1 MKITYT
7 VIAKSIPEYSKRDG
21 CLFTCTLGYCHE
33 SKSLI
38 RVYPIPLIGMKK
50 WETYFIDVERNKRD
64 TREESWKLSSYARYE
79 NWIGLDK
86 DVFNVGKVDRN
97 KGIRLLLST
106 KQVYPSMS
114 ILNKQ
119 KKSIGIIP
127 INNYNLYWDVNNRF
141 INTNQVGMFEDVDIA
156 DFTKYTKETKTVE
169 ARISFVGNDGQ
180 HDLQFNDWGTT
191 EWYRKFGTQYPIND
205 AFRNLKNKNYALIGN
220 MHNYRNTWITLD
232 LY

>member
-33 SKSLI
+33 SKSII

-50 WETYFIDVERNKRD
+50 WETYVIDVEKNKRD
-64 TREESWKLSSYARYE
+64 TREESWKLSSYAKYD

-86 DVFNVGKVDRN
+86 DVINIGKIDRN
-97 KGIRLLLST
+97 KAIKTLLQT
-106 KQVYPSMS
+106 KQIYPSIS
-114 ILNKQ
+114 ILNSQ
-119 KKSIGIIP
+119 KKSIGIVP
-127 INNYNLYWDVNNRF
+127 INNYNLYWDTNNRF
-141 INTNQVGMFEDVDIA
+141 INSLQVGMFEDVELA

-169 ARISFVGNDGQ
+169 ARISFTTNDGQ
-180 HDLQFNDWGTT
+180 HDLQFNDWSVT
-191 EWYRKFGTQYPIND
+191 EWYRKFGTMYPISD
-205 AFRNLKNKNYALIGN
+205 AFRFLKGKSYALLGN
-220 MHNYRNTWITLD
+220 MHNYRNNWITLD